1 MSIQEAIQLSLAL
14 EESERYA
21 KEEAA
26 NRTKLQVRR
35 HLHTS
40 VTVSAEQTCL
50 ESLPSHHVW
59 RHIKIKIYFLQIVG
73 HVCITSR
80 SEKFGIPVDPAQ
92 TPKQTVTCSTCGRQ
106 C

>member
-40 VTVSAEQTCL
+40 VTVSAEQAYL

-59 RHIKIKIYFLQIVG
+59 RHIKINIISHRLLDMSVL
-73 HVCITSR
+73 
-80 SEKFGIPVDPAQ
+80 PVA
-92 TPKQTVTCSTCGRQ
+92 
-106 C
+106 

>member
-1 MSIQEAIQLSLAL
+1 MEEEMSIQEAIQLSLAL
-14 EESERYA
+14 QESERYA

-50 ESLPSHHVW
+50 ESLPSHHV
-59 RHIKIKIYFLQIVG
+59 
-73 HVCITSR
+73 
-80 SEKFGIPVDPAQ
+80 
-92 TPKQTVTCSTCGRQ
+92 
-106 C
+106 